1 MSRHKKRTAG
11 NTRDAPKQQQRSVM
25 MCNADMWTVLC
36 GDGYKPLL
44 SCPEVQMCINVYADA
59 IANMTIHMMQN
70 TNNGDRR
77 IKDQLSRKL
86 DISPNR
92 YMTHQTYMSNIVRV
106 LMGKGDGNMVVV
118 PTYNTDG
125 MLDEMIPVP
134 PSRAAF
140 IDKPEGGYEV
150 RVGQM
155 LFDPAEVMHFVINP
169 DEERPWVGTG
179 FRAQLRDVVK
189 SIRQAGATKN
199 ALLENPAPS
208 VIVKVDGYNEDLQ
221 TPEGRERISQ
231 QYLTTTKAGRPLVL
245 QASAFEVQQVKPLSI
260 NDLAIKANLELDKR
274 SVAAIMGVPAFLVGV
289 GDFKSEEYDWFIS
302 TRVMAIA
309 RAIEQEMT
317 RKLLYAPDRY
327 LRLNNRSL
335 LNYNLQKVTEMS
347 SQLLEHLVVSRNEV
361 RDWIGMTP
369 REDMEE
375 LLALENY
382 IPVAQLGQQK
392 KLKGGEDNAE

>member
-1 MSRHKKRTAG
+1 MSRKTKRTASQ
-11 NTRDAPKQQQRSVM
+11 TRDAPAQQKRSVM
-25 MCNADMWTVLC
+25 VCNRDIWTVLC
-36 GDGYKPLL
+36 GEGYKPLL

-59 IANMTIHMMQN
+59 IANMTIHLMQN
-70 TNNGDRR
+70 TDKGDRR
-77 IKDQLSRKL
+77 IKDQLSRRL
-86 DISPNR
+86 DIAPNR
-92 YMTHQTYMSNIVRV
+92 YMTHQTYMSYIVRV

-118 PTYNTDG
+118 PTYNADG
-125 MLDEMIPVP
+125 LLEELLPVP
-134 PSRAAF
+134 PSRLTITDTAT
-140 IDKPEGGYEV
+140 GGYQV
-150 RVGQM
+150 RVGQRV
-155 LFDPAEVMHFVINP
+155 FDPDEVLHFVVNP

-208 VIVKVDGYNEDLQ
+208 VLVKVDGYSEELQ
-221 TPEGRERISQ
+221 TKEGREALAQR
-231 QYLTTTKAGRPLVL
+231 YLTNEPGKPLIV
-245 QASAFEVQQVKPLSI
+245 QADTFDVQQVKPMTL
-260 NDLAIKANLELDKR
+260 NDLAIKQNLELDKK

-289 GDFKSEEYDWFIS
+289 GEFKAEEYDWFIS

-309 RAIEQEMT
+309 REIEQEMT

-327 LRLNNRSL
+327 IRLNNRSL
-335 LNYNLQKVTEMS
+335 LNYNLSKVVEMS
-347 SQLLEHLVVSRNEV
+347 SELLDRLVVDRNEV

-382 IPVAQLGQQK
+382 IPATMLGDQR
-392 KLKGGEDNAE
+392 KLKGGEQDEN